1 MIPIRSLIL
10 ATAALCAAGALPAG
24 EKAEYTDQFPLR
36 SCNFASTGGN
46 AYFPL
51 QPERVTYF
59 HNQRCVAAG
68 ECDEL
73 EELWITVTERT
84 RTLSIPVGTQR
95 LRLAARVV
103 QERELA
109 DGELKEIS
117 RNYLAS
123 CLPNRD
129 VYYFGEEVDIYEEGA
144 VVSHEGQ
151 WLAGSHGALPGIIM
165 PDSAFILGSRY
176 YQELAPGIALDRAEH
191 VETGLE
197 ITVPAGTFRNCVRVV
212 ETSPLEPG
220 HQSMKAYCPG
230 VGMVLDNEMELAAV
244 YTEDD

>member
-1 MIPIRSLIL
+1 MIPKTSLVL
-10 ATAALCAAGALPAG
+10 AAVALSVAGAAPAT
-24 EKAEYTDQFPLR
+24 EEPAYTDEFPLR
-36 SCNFASTGGN
+36 SCSFASSGGN

-51 QPERVTYF
+51 QPERVSYF

-84 RTLSIPVGTQR
+84 RALSVPMGSQR
-95 LRLAARVV
+95 LRVLARVV

-117 RNYLAS
+117 RNYFAS

-129 VYYFGEEVDIYEEGA
+129 VYYFGEDVDIYAEGEI
-144 VVSHEGQ
+144 VSHAGQ

-176 YQELAPGIALDRAEH
+176 YQELAPGVALDRAEH
-191 VETGLE
+191 VESGLE

-212 ETSPLEPG
+212 ETTPLEPG
-220 HQSMKAYCPG
+220 HESMKAYCPV
-230 VGMVLDNEMELAAV
+230 VGMVRDNELELAAI
-244 YTEDD
+244 YSDD